1 MANSL
6 TYATLILCLVMFV
19 RLFTYQR
26 GDAQFRRDVSIMAAL
41 IMACCGATAIY
52 IVAGDLRIPYQA
64 WPLVLLLAVL
74 AASLMRCGGNMSK
87 VLRHP
92 IEWDGHERRR
102 RQ

>member
-26 GDAQFRRDVSIMAAL
+26 GDARFRRDVSIMAAL

-52 IVAGDLRIPYQA
+52 IVSGDLRIPYQA

-74 AASLMRCGGNMSK
+74 TASLMRCGGNMSK

>member
-1 MANSL
+1 MVDSL
-6 TYATLILCLVMFV
+6 TYATLILCVVMFV

-26 GDAQFRRDVSIMAAL
+26 GEARFRRDVSIMAAL

-52 IVAGDLRIPYQA
+52 IVSGDLRIQYQA

-92 IEWDGHERRR
+92 LDWDGTERRR
-102 RQ
+102 Q